1 MWDVY
6 AAELKAYQA
15 AVAAATGGAAPPA
28 PTSAAAASVDAF
40 AALEARLAAEAA
52 ARRAAGT

>member
-6 AAELKAYQA
+6 AAEMKRYKE
-15 AVAAATGGAAPPA
+15 AVAAATGGAPPPP

-40 AALEARLAAEAA
+40 AALEAKLEAEAK
-52 ARRAAGT
+52 ARRAGG